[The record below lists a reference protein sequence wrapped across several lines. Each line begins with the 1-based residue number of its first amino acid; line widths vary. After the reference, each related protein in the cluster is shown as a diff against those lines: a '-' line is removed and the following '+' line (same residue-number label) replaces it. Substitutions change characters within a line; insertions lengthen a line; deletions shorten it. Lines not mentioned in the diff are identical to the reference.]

1 MDELGWLDEITP
13 DIQGDE
19 PEEGVSHEEGKV
31 APKVTPTGN
40 DAIYSKLVAEGLLDE
55 LGEDDLDEDE
65 DKLTVAISKLRQLN
79 EAQPVKLFKAAF
91 EKAGGDFEQYSVAIN
106 RLENIKNI
114 NVANLAPADVIDK
127 FTALRRAQA
136 AISGE
141 DVTSEEIAAEVE
153 ALSSRGI
160 LETKFSKI
168 QQVIV
173 AALEANKTKLENSW
187 SAAQASAME
196 KFQAENK
203 PVDDYIDSV
212 KTVLGITLTD
222 DTKTKYKKILA
233 PKVDKNSSA
242 KNITNSSELSTLLAD
257 KENLVRLAALIDAG
271 VFNKKTKFNLAATAA
286 TVPTKG
292 TTPTEELDIDDILAS
307 LK

>member
-1 MDELGWLDEITP
+1 MTE
-13 DIQGDE
+13 
-19 PEEGVSHEEGKV
+19 S
-31 APKVTPTGN
+31 
-40 DAIYSKLVAEGLLDE
+40 
-55 LGEDDLDEDE
+55 
-65 DKLTVAISKLRQLN
+65 
-79 EAQPVKLFKAAF
+79 
-91 EKAGGDFEQYSVAIN
+91 
-106 RLENIKNI
+106 KNI